1 MAAIK
6 PIRTDGDLEQ
16 ALERI
21 DEIFEAEDG
30 TPESDE
36 LDVLT
41 VLVEHY
47 EDEHHPIGFPNPV
60 AAIEFRMDQSGLTK
74 RDLVPFLGSRSRV
87 SEVLSGKRAITMSM
101 ARALHRHLGIP
112 AEVLLQEPGA
122 SFDPEYEDL
131 EPERFPLKAMAKAG
145 WIPDVPDLRDRAE
158 ELVRGLIERAGGPQ
172 AAAAPLYRKN
182 DHRRMNAKTD
192 DYALRAWCWQVM
204 AAAQEDLPDATYE
217 PGTVTPEFLRS
228 LVQLSA
234 SRRGPRRVKDF
245 LAESGICFEYV
256 RHLPRTHL
264 DGAAIQLH
272 DGRPVIGMTLRY
284 DRIDNFWYTLMHELA
299 HVSLH
304 LDNGGEDTA
313 FVDDH
318 SLRDVES
325 ASVDPR
331 EAQADRMAEDA
342 LIPPDAWNDGAIL
355 DRPTGMA
362 VLDLAAEADVHP
374 AIVAGRVRHRLGN
387 YRLLSHFVGSGRVR
401 REFVGSEN
409 NDSTQIRQCN

>member
-1 MAAIK
+1 MAVIK
-6 PIRTDGDLEQ
+6 PIRTDKDLER

-21 DEIFEAEDG
+21 DRIFDAEEG

-36 LDVLT
+36 LDVLA

-47 EDEHHPIGFPNPV
+47 EDERDPIGFPTPV
-60 AAIEFRMDQSGLTK
+60 AAIEFRMEQAGLTN
-74 RDLVPFLGSRSRV
+74 RDLIPFLGSRSRV

-122 SFDPEYEDL
+122 RFDPAYEDL

-145 WIPDVPDLRDRAE
+145 WIPSLPDLKDHAE
-158 ELVRGLIERAGGPQ
+158 ELIRGLIERAGGPQ
-172 AAAAPLYRKN
+172 AAVAPLYRKN

-204 AAAQEDLPDATYE
+204 ATAQENPPAAVYR
-217 PGTVTPEFLRS
+217 PGTVRPEFLRALAS
-228 LVQLSA
+228 LSA
-234 SRRGPRRVKDF
+234 SRRGPRRVRDF
-245 LAESGICFEYV
+245 LAESGIGFEFV
-256 RHLPRTHL
+256 THLPRTHL
-264 DGAAIQLH
+264 DGAAIRLH
-272 DGRPVIGMTLRY
+272 DGRPVIGLTLRY
-284 DRIDNFWYTLMHELA
+284 DRLDNFWYTLMHELA

-318 SLRDVES
+318 SLRDLEPTS
-325 ASVDPR
+325 GDPR
-331 EAQADRMAEDA
+331 ESQADRMAEDA
-342 LIPPDAWNDGAIL
+342 LIPPGIWKDGAIL
-355 DRPTGMA
+355 DRPNAMA
-362 VLDLAAEADVHP
+362 VLDLASEAEVHP

-387 YRLLSHFVGSGRVR
+387 YRLLSQFVGTGQVR
-401 REFVGSEN
+401 REFVGS
-409 NDSTQIRQCN
+409 

>member
-6 PIRTDGDLEQ
+6 PVRTDEDLEQ
-16 ALERI
+16 ALARI
-21 DEIFEAEDG
+21 DQIFDAEEG

-47 EDEHHPIGFPNPV
+47 EDEHEPIGFPTPV
-60 AAIEFRMDQSGLTK
+60 AAIEFRMEQAGLTN
-74 RDLVPFLGSRSRV
+74 RDLIPFLGSRPRV

-122 SFDPEYEDL
+122 GFDPAYEDL

-145 WIPDVPDLRDRAE
+145 WIPDVPDLKGHAE
-158 ELVRGLIERAGGPQ
+158 ELIRDLIKRAGGRQ
-172 AAAAPLYRKN
+172 AALAPLYRKN

-204 AAAQEDLPDATYE
+204 AAAQENQPQATYR
-217 PGTVTPEFLRS
+217 PGTVSPEFLRT
-228 LVQLSA
+228 LAQLSA
-234 SRRGPRRVKDF
+234 SRRGPRRVRDF
-245 LAESGICFEYV
+245 LAESGIGFEYV

-304 LDNGGEDTA
+304 LDDGGEDTA

-318 SLRDVES
+318 SLRDVEPTS
-325 ASVDPR
+325 ADPR

-342 LIPPDAWNDGAIL
+342 LIPPDVWNDGAIL
-355 DRPTGMA
+355 DRPNAMA
-362 VLDLAAEADVHP
+362 VLDLASEANVHP
-374 AIVAGRVRHRLGN
+374 AIVAGRVRHKLGN
-387 YRLLSHFVGSGRVR
+387 YRLLSQFVGTGQVR
-401 REFVGSEN
+401 REFGGG
-409 NDSTQIRQCN
+409 

>member
-6 PIRTDGDLEQ
+6 PIRTDGDLEH

-21 DEIFEAEDG
+21 DQIFDAKKG

-47 EDEHHPIGFPNPV
+47 ENQGHPIGLPTPV
-60 AAIEFRMDQSGLTK
+60 AAIEFRMEQAGLTN
-74 RDLVPFLGSRSRV
+74 RDLIPFMGSRSRV

-122 SFDPEYEDL
+122 KFDSAYEDL
-131 EPERFPLKAMAKAG
+131 EPERFPLKAMARAG
-145 WIPDVPDLRDRAE
+145 WIPDLPDLKDRAE
-158 ELVRGLIERAGGPQ
+158 ELIRGLIERAGGPQ
-172 AAAAPLYRKN
+172 VAAAPLYRKN
-182 DHRRMNAKTD
+182 DQRRMNAKTD

-204 AAAQEDLPDATYE
+204 AAAQENPPPAAYRQ
-217 PGTVTPEFLRS
+217 GTVSPEFLRS
-228 LVQLSA
+228 LAQLSA
-234 SRRGPRRVKDF
+234 SRRGPRRVRDF
-245 LAESGICFEYV
+245 LADNGIGFQFV

-264 DGAAIQLH
+264 DGAAIKLH

-299 HVSLH
+299 HVGLH
-304 LDNGGEDTA
+304 FDNDGEDTA

-318 SLRDVES
+318 SLRGVETAVVDV
-325 ASVDPR
+325 R

-342 LIPPDAWNDGAIL
+342 LIPPDVWKDGAIL
-355 DRPTGMA
+355 DRPNAMA
-362 VLDLAAEADVHP
+362 VLDLAAEANVHP
-374 AIVAGRVRHRLGN
+374 AIVAGRVRHNLGN
-387 YRLLSHFVGSGRVR
+387 YRLLSQFVGTRQVR
-401 REFVGSEN
+401 KHFA
-409 NDSTQIRQCN
+409 TP

>member
-1 MAAIK
+1 M
-6 PIRTDGDLEQ
+6 
-16 ALERI
+16 
-21 DEIFEAEDG
+21 
-30 TPESDE
+30 
-36 LDVLT
+36 
-41 VLVEHY
+41 
-47 EDEHHPIGFPNPV
+47 
-60 AAIEFRMDQSGLTK
+60 
-74 RDLVPFLGSRSRV
+74 
-87 SEVLSGKRAITMSM
+87 SEVLSGKRAINTSM

-122 SFDPEYEDL
+122 SFDPAYEDL
-131 EPERFPLKAMAKAG
+131 EPERFPLNAMAKAG
-145 WIPDVPDLRDRAE
+145 WIPDVPNLKDHAE
-158 ELVRGLIERAGGPQ
+158 ELIGGLIERAGGKQ
-172 AAAAPLYRKN
+172 VALALYRKN
-182 DHRRMNAKTD
+182 DSRRINAKTD
-192 DYALRAWCWQVM
+192 EYGLRAWCWQVM
-204 AAAQEDLPDATYE
+204 AAAEENLPAATYE
-217 PGTVTPEFLRS
+217 PGTVTPEILRS
-228 LVQLSA
+228 LAELSA

-245 LAESGICFEYV
+245 LAESGIGFDYV

-325 ASVDPR
+325 ASGDPR

-342 LIPPDAWNDGAIL
+342 LIPPDLWNDGAIV

-362 VLDLAAEADVHP
+362 VLDLASDANVHP
-374 AIVAGRVRHRLGN
+374 AIVAGRVRHGLGN
-387 YRLLSHFVGSGRVR
+387 YRLLSQFVGSGRVR
-401 REFVGSEN
+401 REFGGESG
-409 NDSTQIRQCN
+409 TII